1 MRALLL
7 LLLFAAPAAASDVTT
22 KYETVKVADGVY
34 AFIAPE
40 PKSGLVNS
48 NCVAVVGDD
57 GVVVVDTG
65 QFPSLTRRML
75 AEIRARTDRP
85 VRYVVNTHWH
95 WDHNLANFVYRE
107 AFPQASIVSTG
118 FTRRSLVEFTP
129 AFLDFFRNRAEGV
142 LAGLRKRHDASQD
155 EAERANLADDVDDLA
170 SGIPELRAA
179 KLVAPDQTFE
189 DSITLH
195 LGRREVRVF
204 HPGRANTAGDAVV
217 YVPDAGVLV
226 TGDIVVAPTPYATAA
241 YFADWIAV
249 LKKLSALEVT
259 AIVPGHGPV
268 QRDKTYIT
276 SLTALLESL
285 VAQVGEAVRQNLSL
299 EEARKKVDLESF
311 RKRFAGD
318 DRRRNRAFRDYF
330 LTPAI
335 KTAWRQARGE
345 QTTESP
351 L

>member
-1 MRALLL
+1 MRVLLL
-7 LLLFAAPAAASDVTT
+7 LLLAATPAVASEVTT

-34 AFIAPE
+34 AFVAPE

-48 NCVAVVGDD
+48 NCVAIIGDD

-75 AEIRARTDRP
+75 SEIRARTDKP

-95 WDHNLANFVYRE
+95 WDHNLANFVYRD
-107 AFPQASIVSTG
+107 AFPQVSIVSTD
-118 FTRRSLVEFTP
+118 FTRRSLNDFTP
-129 AFLDFFRNRAEGV
+129 GFLDFFRNRAEGV
-142 LAGLRKRHDASQD
+142 LAGLRKRHGASQD
-155 EAERANLADDVDDLA
+155 EAERASLGDDIDDLA
-170 SGIPELRAA
+170 SGIPELRGARF
-179 KLVAPDQTFE
+179 VAPDQTFD
-189 DSITLH
+189 DSLTLH

-241 YFADWIAV
+241 YFTDWIAV
-249 LKKLSALEVT
+249 LKKLSAMEVT

-268 QRDKTYIT
+268 QRDKTYVAA
-276 SLTALLESL
+276 LTALLESL
-285 VAQVGEAVRQNLSL
+285 VAQVGEAVRQGLSL
-299 EEARKKVDLESF
+299 EETRKKVDLESF
-311 RKRFAGD
+311 RRRFAGD

-330 LTPAI
+330 LAPAI
-335 KTAWRQARGE
+335 RTAWRQARGE
-345 QTTESP
+345 QTTEAP
-351 L
+351 F